1 MPSIN
6 DVCKDIMEN
15 VDGTL
20 GCGVV
25 DLNTGLLLGV
35 AHKVAYF
42 TQSYMD
48 AVAAA
53 SVDMVRGK
61 TVRAV
66 ESLLSNNRGTKLENS
81 IKEIQIATDNT
92 YHFITTIPSKPNAMV
107 ILVTNTKVNL
117 GMGWAGLRNNLDKI
131 APLCP

>member
-6 DVCKDIMEN
+6 DVCKDIMAS

-25 DLNTGLLLGV
+25 DLTTGLLLGV

-53 SVDMVRGK
+53 SVDMMRGK
-61 TVRAV
+61 TVKAV
-66 ESLLSNNRGTKLENS
+66 ESLLSNNRGTKVENS

-92 YHFITTIPSKPNAMV
+92 YHFITTIPSKPNTMV